1 MQLAALRALAT
12 ALRKTEESLCY
23 LYQEHSVSLP
33 INVCSSTYIRTA
45 T

>member
-12 ALRKTEESLCY
+12 ALRKTEESLRY

-33 INVCSSTYIRTA
+33 INVQYGICSSTVT
-45 T
+45 